1 MKDYLGS
8 NKNLAGAAMAIL
20 GLVVTLL
27 VLGDK
32 GPGIKFMIA
41 AFVAVCFY
49 GVAFL
54 MVPNRRVR
62 LVIDPNSPTAQA
74 AQLKVELSRLE
85 RKVYALGAK
94 LPPDVHRSF
103 KNISG
108 QLTAILD
115 RVDALSATS
124 EDLFVVTK
132 TINDYLPTSLETYA
146 NLPRRFAMRRA
157 KGQSRSPHDEL
168 MSQMGLLEQ
177 EMDQVLEA
185 VVAGDVQKLQNQGR
199 FLDARFHDS
208 DLD

>member
-20 GLVVTLL
+20 GLILSL
-27 VLGDK
+27 AVLQGSSL
-32 GPGIKFMIA
+32 KFIVA
-41 AFVAVCFY
+41 PFVAICLY

-54 MVPNRRVR
+54 LVPNKRVR
-62 LVIDPNSPTAQA
+62 LVVDPNSPTAQA

-108 QLTAILD
+108 QLVAILD
-115 RVDALSATS
+115 RVDVLSATS
-124 EDLFVVTK
+124 DDLFVVTK

-146 NLPRRFAMRRA
+146 NLPRRFAMRRSD
-157 KGQSRSPHDEL
+157 GQPRSPHDEL
-168 MSQMGLLEQ
+168 MAQMGLLEEQ
-177 EMDQVLEA
+177 MDEVLEA

-199 FLDARFHDS
+199 FLDARFHES
-208 DLD
+208 DLDG